1 MSEASINSEVVDDN
15 NVLFRNVPVQI
26 ILAFLQR
33 YAFHENNTVLQEK
46 LLRDYIVAQNRDEE
60 LLRWNVAIIGRKL
73 DGQGDVIDLGLD
85 RPVPLLIRSQFTARQ
100 TSGEYANVKAI
111 VSSVDTVAALFISR

>member
-33 YAFHENNTVLQEK
+33 YAFHENNTILQEK
-46 LLRDYIVAQNRDEE
+46 LLRDYIVAQNNDKE
-60 LLRWNVAIIGRKL
+60 LLRWNVAIIGRKM
-73 DGQGDVIDLGLD
+73 DGEDDVIDLGLVH
-85 RPVPLLIRSQFTARQ
+85 PVPLLVRSQFIAGQ
-100 TSGEYANVKAI
+100 TSG
-111 VSSVDTVAALFISR
+111 